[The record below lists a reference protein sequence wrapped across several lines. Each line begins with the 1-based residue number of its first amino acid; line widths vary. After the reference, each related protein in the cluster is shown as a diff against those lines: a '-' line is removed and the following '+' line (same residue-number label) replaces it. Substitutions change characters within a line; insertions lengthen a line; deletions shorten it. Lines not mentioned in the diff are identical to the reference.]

1 MKITRKRI
9 TASASGTVYAPI
21 IGRDFEWFK
30 SDAERYVGKSA
41 ESIRRFLKENDFR
54 EDSKMTVP
62 HIINGT
68 AQMAEMWTLTTDAG
82 SIEITFYYDASSRE
96 YGKVLRV
103 FVEDKQDPKLIADE
117 ESRLFSST
125 QIMADAADV
134 GEYDD
139 ETSEEIYYSLSI
151 EENPQGN
158 YYETLDEAID
168 SATAYADDP
177 AYADQEICVVLEHYL
192 TNGRGEIIDWYDD
205 NGDVVWSS
213 NDSLYE

>member
-30 SDAERYVGKSA
+30 SDAERYIGKSV
-41 ESIRRFLKENDFR
+41 ESIRRFLKDNDFR
-54 EDSKMTVP
+54 RDITKRVP
-62 HIINGT
+62 HTLNQS
-68 AQMAEMWTLTTDAG
+68 APMAEQWTLVTEAG
-82 SIEITFYYDASSRE
+82 SIELTFCYDESSR
-96 YGKVLRV
+96 GSGNVHRV

-168 SATAYADDP
+168 SAMAYADDP